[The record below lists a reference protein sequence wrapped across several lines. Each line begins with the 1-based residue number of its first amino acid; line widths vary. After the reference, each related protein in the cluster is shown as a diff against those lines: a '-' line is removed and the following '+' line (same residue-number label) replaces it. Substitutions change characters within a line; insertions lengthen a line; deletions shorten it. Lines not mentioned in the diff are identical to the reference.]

1 MNPVFRKSRIALAI
15 GVGLVATVTAGG
27 MALAGGRG
35 YTTVNE
41 PNNAELRPTVLVE
54 SKVGVLE
61 VVEPIDEG
69 LTGRVIEMQQSESSF
84 ELPPLNPPSMKILDS
99 DIEFTT
105 TSYVPLSEDVDAYTT
120 QVGQLTKS
128 DGY

>member
-1 MNPVFRKSRIALAI
+1 M
-15 GVGLVATVTAGG
+15 ATVTAGG

-61 VVEPIDEG
+61 VVEPIDDG
-69 LTGRVIEMQQSESSF
+69 LTGRLIEMQQSESSF
-84 ELPPLNPPSMKILDS
+84 ELPPLNPPSMKNLDS
-99 DIEFTT
+99 DIEFT

-120 QVGQLTKS
+120 QVGQLAKS
-128 DGY
+128 DGH